1 MDTKLK
7 TEIRGFLIS
16 KFRNIGFTNLNFKGE
31 ETDQTEGEQF
41 VLNYSLNKDFMGDLV
56 ILIGPNNSGKSNILD
71 ALECFAKENINNR
84 DKSFVFTH
92 DNERKPVLSLVGITG
107 EKDKKWIWNTNYK
120 FSLDSDNIL
129 KYTNENKETFSQPVF
144 DFDRYG
150 DEINP
155 NNYRNFSN
163 FIVMINQFIHQQ
175 NIYDANNNEMNAITV
190 MAKNGWNYQPN
201 NNLNQFKEAVVA
213 SFQILL
219 AIEENKD
226 KLAGYNNFITNLK
239 NTTGLKLDNFFKQYN
254 DYKTNI
260 KNHEWC
266 KQNYPAIIRYEDK
279 DIKDADLSCSI
290 DEIDNSDFFVSLFQI
305 LDNGTQ
311 KIKNIYKTYRENESK
326 SKLFVESNNY
336 TNDLFKISD
345 YFNKLYC
352 LDSNV
357 YQFKLDLQKNE
368 INFLIIKKSV
378 QGEIGLVLNYQS
390 TGFKWFFN
398 FFFNVFA
405 SRKLRSGDIVLMDE
419 PATNLHVKGQEELR
433 KFLKMF
439 AMKSGITFIIATHS
453 PFLVD
458 LDYLDEVRL
467 INICKDN
474 TSKID
479 NNFTTVNP
487 DDADSLLPI
496 RESLTTRNSVLL
508 DPNQIVVFV
517 EGITDYNYLV
527 GMKILFKE
535 FNNFT
540 FLPINGVGK
549 EPKEFEKKIKQLKM
563 IKKYKCIVF
572 LDGDKNG
579 GDFSKMI
586 SKKFKTTKT
595 SDLNNEFKTIEN
607 LFSKEDIKKF
617 NLYNEEKHKWNKSES
632 ISVTFKK
639 ILLLHPEEV
648 SDETKNNFHG
658 MLNIIKNKI
667 KINKTKK
674 KKVVVENKII

>member
-7 TEIRGFLIS
+7 TEIRGFIIS

-31 ETDQTEGEQF
+31 ETEQIEGEQF

-84 DKSFVFTH
+84 DKSFVFTN

-129 KYTNENKETFSQPVF
+129 KYTNENKETFSQPEF

-175 NIYDANNNEMNAITV
+175 NIYDSNNNEMNVITV

-239 NTTGLKLDNFFKQYN
+239 NTTGLSLDNFFKQYN
-254 DYKTNI
+254 DYKTSI
-260 KNHEWC
+260 ENHKWC
-266 KQNYPAIIRYEDK
+266 KQNYPKIIRYEEK
-279 DIKDADLSCSI
+279 DIKDTDLSCSI

-311 KIKNIYKTYRENESK
+311 KIKNIYQTYWENEAM
-326 SKLFVESNNY
+326 SKLYAESNNY
-336 TNDLFKISD
+336 TNNLFKISD

-368 INFLIIKKSV
+368 INFIIIKKSSH
-378 QGEIGLVLNYQS
+378 GEIGLVLNYQS

-405 SRKLRSGDIVLMDE
+405 SKKLSSGDIVLMDE

-439 AMKSGITFIIATHS
+439 AMGNGITFIIATHS

-467 INICKDN
+467 ISICKDN

-487 DDADSLLPI
+487 DDVDSLLPI

-517 EGITDYNYLV
+517 EGAIDYNYLV

-540 FLPINGVGK
+540 FLPINGVGRQ
-549 EPKEFEKKIKQLKM
+549 PKEFEKKIKQLKM
-563 IKKYKCIVF
+563 IKKYKCVIF

-579 GDFSKMI
+579 DEFSKII
-586 SKKFKTTKT
+586 SNKFKTIKT

-607 LFSKEDIKKF
+607 LFSKEDVKKF

-632 ISVTFKK
+632 ISITFKK

-648 SDETKNNFHG
+648 SDETKNNFHE
-658 MLNIIKNKI
+658 MLNVIKNKI
-667 KINKTKK
+667 KTKRTKK
-674 KKVVVENKII
+674 KKVVGENKTI